1 MKLNRTIKKC
11 DYIWSK
17 IASKLQRLKED
28 VILRKTV
35 YLWSISLSLFFVL
48 TVQIFLHN
56 TKEIETNTLQSY
68 RNYVIFKSRGQ
79 SYVLSKS

>member
-11 DYIWSK
+11 HDIWSK

-35 YLWSISLSLFFVL
+35 YLWSISLSLFVL

-68 RNYVIFKSRGQ
+68 RKYVIFKSRGQ